1 MKVEKG
7 NRIVSFAKVVDEDS
21 AKKPSEKPKA
31 SKKDPNVGADGSEQ
45 LTLV

>member
-21 AKKPSEKPKA
+21 AQKPIDKKKA
-31 SKKDPNVGADGSEQ
+31 AKDPNVGSDGNEQ

>member
-21 AKKPSEKPKA
+21 AKKPTDIKKKA
-31 SKKDPNVGADGSEQ
+31 PKDPNVGADGSEQ